1 MKNKTDSLIKENEE
15 KFYRK
20 AVLMAVIIGTF
31 MAVLDSSIVNIAT
44 MDNYFIY
51 PCNGVCNS
59 FNRIFK

>member
-31 MAVLDSSIVNIAT
+31 MAVLDSSIVNIAISKMMT
-44 MDNYFIY
+44 VF
-51 PCNGVCNS
+51 GVS
-59 FNRIFK
+59 VDDAQWIISR